1 MNVCSSF
8 GDAFMHRPFLSVA
21 IGAFLSSSM
30 AFAQTSTATAA
41 SGVPS
46 ASVSAVCKDGTSYS
60 GATLKGACR
69 GHGGIDKKASKTSA
83 APSGSAASTTAATA
97 AASTVTP
104 AAGGGFG
111 KVWVNN
117 PTKVYHCP
125 NDRYYGK
132 TKNGAYMSEADA
144 KAKGFRPDHG
154 KACQ

>member
-1 MNVCSSF
+1 
-8 GDAFMHRPFLSVA
+8 MHRPFLSVA
-21 IGAFLSSSM
+21 IGALLASSM
-30 AFAQTSTATAA
+30 AFAQTSAPAAA
-41 SGVPS
+41 SGMPS
-46 ASVSAVCKDGTSYS
+46 ATVNAVCKDGTTYS

-69 GHGGIDKKASKTSA
+69 GHGGIDKKGASKTSA
-83 APSGSAASTTAATA
+83 APSGSAASTTA

-125 NDRYYGK
+125 NDKYYGK

-144 KAKGFRPDHG
+144 KAKGFRPDHV
-154 KACQ
+154 KVCQ